1 MQANNFQPPH
11 LQMLRENVI
20 GNVAQRSRVHRAN
33 YAHFQQSQHVEFQP
47 CFDSQPCLNVEEVED
62 QLCRSARNCR
72 PVSTGGGYSSSRNLN
87 NSRRSS
93 FQSPGSKMLSYAEQ
107 MRANIEAYHRE
118 RRRKNQERYRAK
130 QRQMVEDL
138 QVNNHKLQEELQ
150 QLQRTRDMLSVSS
163 IKAKE
168 TVWYVAV
175 EYFRVFRRGLLS
187 TEDTDLLELD
197 FLKATMAPDLD
208 AGTVRGLES
217 LARNWKAFTQFFQ
230 DVQIRL
236 GRLDEVA
243 ENSLVAS
250 TTTSIT
256 ITRHSLSCMF
266 PHLISDGH
274 EGAEWSHI
282 ASRMLNQ
289 RLVMRGSVH
298 LNWDSD
304 SNRVISLITQADM
317 LSPVLQLLG
326 NLEDVSLTFANAL
339 ISPDC
344 NLVETKYLTI
354 PRQRTITRSS
364 GYSIGNTVITKINV
378 QLSEEKQLD
387 SNNGDHSTTATR
399 TTKISPV
406 FGRKR
411 SLPKSEADAIEII
424 QKKIKLHR
432 ERCRISQQLYRKR
445 QQKLMRDLE
454 GNNQQLRE
462 EIEGLSRQLYILSS
476 EISKRLLCGL
486 LQWSTFVFFI
496 EGCSLVAE
504 CGVLNWSF

>member
-1 MQANNFQPPH
+1 
-11 LQMLRENVI
+11 
-20 GNVAQRSRVHRAN
+20 
-33 YAHFQQSQHVEFQP
+33 
-47 CFDSQPCLNVEEVED
+47 
-62 QLCRSARNCR
+62 
-72 PVSTGGGYSSSRNLN
+72 
-87 NSRRSS
+87 
-93 FQSPGSKMLSYAEQ
+93 MLSYAEQ

-130 QRQMVEDL
+130 QRQMAEDL

-150 QLQRTRDMLSVSS
+150 QLQRTRDMLSVNS

-168 TVWYVAV
+168 TVWSVAV

-208 AGTVRGLES
+208 AGTVRGLEA

-274 EGAEWSHI
+274 EGAEGSHI
-282 ASRMLNQ
+282 ASRLLNQ
-289 RLVMRGSVH
+289 RIVMRGSVH

-326 NLEDVSLTFANAL
+326 NLEDVSLTFTNAL

-344 NLVETKYLTI
+344 NLVETKYL
-354 PRQRTITRSS
+354 
-364 GYSIGNTVITKINV
+364 N
-378 QLSEEKQLD
+378 
-387 SNNGDHSTTATR
+387 H
-399 TTKISPV
+399 
-406 FGRKR
+406 
-411 SLPKSEADAIEII
+411 
-424 QKKIKLHR
+424 
-432 ERCRISQQLYRKR
+432 QQLYRKR
-445 QQKLMRDLE
+445 QQKLMKDLE
-454 GNNQQLRE
+454 SNNQQLRE
-462 EIEGLSRQLYILSS
+462 ESEGLSRQLYILSS
-476 EISKRLLCGL
+476 EISKKTSVWSVAMEYFRVFHRGL
-486 LQWSTFVFFI
+486 LSCGGVRRVELEFLKAAMAPDLNAGTVRGFKNLVVNWELFTCAFQDVRVQLGRLDQAA
-496 EGCSLVAE
+496 ENSLVASTTTSFTFTE
-504 CGVLNWSF
+504 MSLSNMFPCLSDRVATKLLGQRLVLRGSVRFDWDSTNKRVVSLISQADMLSPILKLLGSLQDASLVFTNARIQPDGNLVTTAL